1 MSRGRPR
8 HQASR
13 RRTYS
18 GRQRELRER
27 HAPAIGGETL
37 HPIDQ
42 AGSVEFD
49 ETLDFDAASS
59 WPIRLSGRASAA

>member
-18 GRQRELRER
+18 SRQRDLRER
-27 HAPAIGGETL
+27 HVTAVGWEPL
-37 HPIDQ
+37 RPIEQLNPMEVD
-42 AGSVEFD
+42 D
-49 ETLDFDAASS
+49 TLDFDPASG
-59 WPIRLSGRASAA
+59 WPIRLSRRASAA

>member
-18 GRQRELRER
+18 SRQRDLRER
-27 HAPAIGGETL
+27 QVTAVGWEPL
-37 HPIDQ
+37 RPIEQLNSIEVD
-42 AGSVEFD
+42 D
-49 ETLDFDAASS
+49 TLDFDPPLG
-59 WPIRLSGRASAA
+59 WPIRLSRRASAA

>member
-18 GRQRELRER
+18 SRQRDLRER
-27 HAPAIGGETL
+27 QVTAIGWEPLRQIEQLNSIEVDDTIDFDSAPA
-37 HPIDQ
+37 
-42 AGSVEFD
+42 
-49 ETLDFDAASS
+49 
-59 WPIRLSGRASAA
+59 WPIRLSRRASAA

>member
-18 GRQRELRER
+18 SRQRELRER
-27 HAPAIGGETL
+27 HAEAIAWDAAGGA
-37 HPIDQ
+37 DQ
-42 AGSVEFD
+42 AAAAD
-49 ETLDFDAASS
+49 LDNGLDYDAQPA
-59 WPIRLSGRASAA
+59 WQLRLAGRASAA

>member
-18 GRQRELRER
+18 SRQRDLRER
-27 HAPAIGGETL
+27 QVTAVGWEPLRQVEPLNSTEVDDSIDFDPAPA
-37 HPIDQ
+37 
-42 AGSVEFD
+42 
-49 ETLDFDAASS
+49 
-59 WPIRLSGRASAA
+59 WPIRLSRRASAA